1 MENDNETKLP
11 EGIAELVA
19 KTKAD
24 GKTVEKAAQYEIPT
38 IERIADVIANGT
50 DELRQQLSE
59 FATLGFVSRLRN
71 YIVADRTQGRGTITM
86 QDMLEMAAE
95 AAASRA
101 STSEGLAAHR
111 ELVGL
116 IVKVAEASGMSA
128 NGCAKVRKLVT
139 SPVGLSLASASVKA
153 KISSLLEATAGALSD
168 EDLARLQSPM
178 QKLIEATQATDD
190 ADEW

>member
-1 MENDNETKLP
+1 MENETTLP

-24 GKTVEKAAQYEIPT
+24 GKTIEKAAAYEVPT

-139 SPVGLSLASASVKA
+139 SPVGLSLASASA
-153 KISSLLEATAGALSD
+153 KDKIASLLEATAGALSD